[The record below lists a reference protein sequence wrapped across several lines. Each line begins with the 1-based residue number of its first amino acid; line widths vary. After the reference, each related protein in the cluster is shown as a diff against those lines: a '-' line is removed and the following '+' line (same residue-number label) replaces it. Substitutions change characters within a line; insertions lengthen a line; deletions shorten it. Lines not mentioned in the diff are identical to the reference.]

1 MNTTNPATAFRLQA
15 AGPQNHRVVIAGGPY
30 WNNSWADL
38 CPDAWRVVGKVDVL
52 DDVFTTVDAHEPDI
66 VVLSEACPGVISL
79 MDLVA
84 EIRQR
89 LPDARIVLVVD
100 ALTPGTRELIQHAAI
115 YGVYHVIIGRPTPE
129 NWLETLTATRSVRDV
144 MPYYPDAIE
153 RTARKGSDIAP
164 MPDADTPTLAVALGT
179 LPDELTRFL
188 GHTFPYEQLTGWR
201 VAQAG
206 SSTDDLLATAIA
218 EGAEWTT
225 LMVTVGLVGTVSL
238 AQVLG
243 DVHRAHPAL
252 RIAVVAGED
261 SPEVRRLIDDCA
273 RENLRNIYVSAT
285 LDIPDLTSLVTENWG
300 PERTAAYRTPLGSAA
315 PMSFRLAAQAGAP
328 IPAADPEVA
337 AAQTIAVISGKGS
350 VGKTSFVANCL
361 LAASAWGAVGID
373 ADYVKPSLHLAFQ
386 SADQPLGHEL
396 DQLLVALHGESRT
409 EVSDEWTPHDRQ
421 VIREWVRQADA
432 VSEGVRIIPGPSRAR
447 DVMPAVPPGLVTAL
461 AEAAQKT
468 ARLTLIDT
476 PGSTMESSWVEAV
489 LAADWIVLVTTPSYS
504 SVLESIDVLRKLD
517 YLHIPRNRLW
527 LVISQRNKKVGYSVT
542 EITQT
547 HLKLPLLATIPDEPN
562 RWHHAWRMHRPLAT
576 KDRKF
581 WTGIVQRMTG
591 IEPDRPHKKNPF
603 RRTKNSKTRS

>member
-1 MNTTNPATAFRLQA
+1 MTTSNTATAFRLQA
-15 AGPQNHRVVIAGGPY
+15 ASSHNHRIVIAGGPY
-30 WNNSWADL
+30 WNESWATM
-38 CPDAWRVVGKVDVL
+38 CPDAWRVVGKIDVL
-52 DDVFTTVDAHEPDI
+52 DDVLTTVDAHEPDI

-79 MDLVA
+79 ADLVA
-84 EIRQR
+84 RIRQR
-89 LPDARIVLVVD
+89 LPDTRIVLVVD
-100 ALTPGTRELIQHAAI
+100 TLTAGTRALIQHAAL
-115 YGVYHVIIGRPTPE
+115 YGVYHVIVGRPAAE
-129 NWLETLTATRSVRDV
+129 NWFETLTATRSVRDV
-144 MPYYPDAIE
+144 MRYYPDAME
-153 RTARKGSDIAP
+153 LTTPSMAENAP
-164 MPDADTPTLAVALGT
+164 VATPDMPTLAVALGT

-188 GHTFPYEQLTGWR
+188 SHAFPREQLAGWR
-201 VAQAG
+201 VVQAG
-206 SSTDDLLATAIA
+206 ATADDLLATAVA
-218 EGAEWTT
+218 EGAGWTT
-225 LMVTVGLVGTVSL
+225 LMVTIGLVGTVSL

-243 DVHRAHPAL
+243 EIHRTHPRL

-261 SPEVRRLIDDCA
+261 SPEVRRLIDECA

-285 LDIPDLTSLVTENWG
+285 LDLPDLTSLVTEDWG
-300 PERTAAYRTPLGSAA
+300 PERTAAYRTPLGS
-315 PMSFRLAAQAGAP
+315 PQPISFRLAGQAP
-328 IPAADPEVA
+328 VSTPAADPEVA
-337 AAQTIAVISGKGS
+337 AAQTVAVISGKGS

-396 DQLLVALHGESRT
+396 DQLLVALHGDTRT
-409 EVSDEWTPHDRQ
+409 DAGEEWTPHDRQ
-421 VIREWVRQADA
+421 IIREWVRQSDA
-432 VSEGVRIIPGPSRAR
+432 VAEGVRIVPGPSRAR

-461 AEAAQKT
+461 AESAQKT

-476 PGSTMESSWVEAV
+476 PGSTMEASWVEAV

-527 LVISQRNKKVGYSVT
+527 LVINQRGKAGYNTT

-547 HLKLPLLATIPDEPN
+547 HLKLPVLATIPDQPD
-562 RWHHAWRMHRPLAT
+562 RWHHAWRMHHPLAT

-581 WTGIVQRMTG
+581 WTQIVQRMTG

-603 RRTKNSKTRS
+603 RRTKKVSPRS